1 MRALSRTAFAVAL
14 GLFAAACSTVPGET
28 TASRRQQGEVRDR
41 LIGMARAGNPQC
53 RDPKVT
59 GTEILD
65 VHSDGRSSQELW
77 TLDRCGTRLRY
88 VVSFPVKPGP
98 ASQFSVRE
106 ER

>member
-1 MRALSRTAFAVAL
+1 MNALSRTACAVAL
-14 GLFAAACSTVPGET
+14 GLFAAACANVPGET
-28 TASRRQQGEVRDR
+28 TLSHKQQGEVRDR
-41 LIGMARAGNPQC
+41 LLSMARGGTPPC

-77 TLDRCGTRLRY
+77 TLDRCGTRARY

-98 ASQFSVRE
+98 ANQFSVRE